1 MSVTSGTGVPVLSKH
16 ELEYLA
22 DQHTQAFSRYD
33 GKDNPGFS
41 AWKFAAHYLGKTVR
55 FEWLSND
62 GCILGLSSF
71 ANGTKVPVYLPE
83 EQRVNWLELGPDTIL
98 LSKTLEDSL
107 LDPGKPRFTLMHE
120 CAHHL
125 LHKRYFQRKAA
136 SGSGEVIAYSLQR
149 DEERAF
155 THENIVWTDEDRIE
169 WQANYLASALLMP
182 EKRVDRILV
191 EKGYQEDYFQHVL
204 AGSSERAA
212 YQQLISRLAR
222 AFKVSMKAAKIRL
235 EALGFERLPDLQIR
249 KPDPWLQYIHE
260 PKKGRITKEER
271 REERI
276 ALAWEKKRI
285 KERGW

>member
-1 MSVTSGTGVPVLSKH
+1 MSLTSSSVVPVLSKH

-22 DQHTQAFSRYD
+22 DQHTQSFNRYD
-33 GKDNPGFS
+33 GKDDPGFS
-41 AWKFAAHYLGKTVR
+41 AWKFAAHYLGKAVR

-83 EQRVNWLELGPDTIL
+83 EQRINWLVLGPDTIL
-98 LSKTLEDSL
+98 LSKTLKDSF

-136 SGSGEVIAYSLQR
+136 SGSGEAIAYSLQR

-155 THENIVWTDEDRIE
+155 TQLETAWTDEDRIE
-169 WQANYLASALLMP
+169 WQANYLAGALLMP
-182 EKRVDRILV
+182 GKRVDRILV
-191 EKGYQEDYFQHVL
+191 ERGYQEDYYQHVL

-212 YQQLISRLAR
+212 YQQLSSRLACT
-222 AFKVSMKAAKIRL
+222 FKVSMTAAKIRL
-235 EALGFERLPDLQIR
+235 DALGFERLPDLQIR
-249 KPDPWLQYIHE
+249 KPDPWLQYLPE
-260 PKKGRITKEER
+260 PKKARMTKEER

-285 KERGW
+285 KEHGW